1 MGSTGF
7 DSRPNRTVST
17 PGNEAVPVHHCFELL
32 NGENNYALAA

>member
-7 DSRPNRTVST
+7 DSEINGMVSTWCNDFETPKRPNRT
-17 PGNEAVPVHHCFELL
+17 L

>member
-7 DSRPNRTVST
+7 DSRPDWTVST
-17 PGNEAVPVHHCFELL
+17 SGNKAVPVYHCLKHL